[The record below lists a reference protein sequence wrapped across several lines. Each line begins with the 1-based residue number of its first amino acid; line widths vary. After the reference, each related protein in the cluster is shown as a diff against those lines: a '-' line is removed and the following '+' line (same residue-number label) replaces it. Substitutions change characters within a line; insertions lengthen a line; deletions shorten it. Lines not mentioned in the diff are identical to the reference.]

1 MPSKN
6 VFNLS
11 KARVSCIDV
20 LHEDCFNNPMRR
32 RQILPFAVS
41 LLAASP
47 AFAWPDQPVRLV
59 VPFTPG
65 TGPDIIARFVAERLS
80 ARFGQPVVVENV
92 AGASGNIG
100 SQQVARAK
108 PDGHTLMSSVNTLV
122 MNASLYKN
130 LPYDPVAD
138 FAPLGLTA
146 WGSLVLV
153 AHPSQKPNTLGELVA
168 AAKAAPK
175 TLTYGSP
182 GVGTPHHL
190 SMALVETASGIEL
203 VHVPYKGTAGAV
215 QDLLGGQIGYM
226 FLPVHVSAQHIRAGK
241 LKAIA
246 AGSPL
251 RLPALPDV
259 PTLAESGLKGV
270 DVDMWYGLF
279 APKGTPPDIIE
290 RLNREV
296 GAILTS
302 PEARTL
308 FETQVLTPVTSTPA
322 ALADIVARDRLR
334 WAEVVAKRG
343 IQPE

>member
-1 MPSKN
+1 MP
-6 VFNLS
+6 
-11 KARVSCIDV
+11 AM
-20 LHEDCFNNPMRR
+20 HR
-32 RQILPFAVS
+32 RQV
-41 LLAASP
+41 LLALAVPLAAATTRP
-47 AFAWPDQPVRLV
+47 ALAWPDQPIRLV

-65 TGPDIIARFVAERLS
+65 TGPDIIARFVGERLS
-80 ARFGQPVVVENV
+80 QRLGQPVVVENV

-108 PDGHTLMSSVNTLV
+108 PDGLTLMSSVNTLV

-138 FAPLGLTA
+138 FAPLGLSA
-146 WGSLVLV
+146 RGSLVLV
-153 AHPSQKPNTLGELVA
+153 AHPGQKPGTLGELIS
-168 AAKAAPK
+168 AAKAAPR

-190 SMALVETASGIEL
+190 SMALVETAAGIEL

-226 FLPVHVSAQHIRAGK
+226 FLPVHVAAQHVRAGK

-246 AGSPL
+246 AGSPE

-259 PTLAESGLKGV
+259 TTLGESGLKGI
-270 DVDMWYGLF
+270 DVDMWYGFF
-279 APKGTPPDIIE
+279 APKGTPTDIVE
-290 RLNREV
+290 RLNHEIA
-296 GAILTS
+296 AILGA
-302 PEARTL
+302 PEAKAT
-308 FETQVLTPVTSTPA
+308 FEAQGLVPAISTPQ
-322 ALADIVARDRLR
+322 ALGEIVARDRKR
-334 WAEVVAKRG
+334 WADVVAKRG

>member
-1 MPSKN
+1 M
-6 VFNLS
+6 
-11 KARVSCIDV
+11 
-20 LHEDCFNNPMRR
+20 HRR
-32 RQILPFAVS
+32 SLLPFAAAA
-41 LLAASP
+41 LAAP
-47 AFAWPDQPVRLV
+47 AAFAWPDQTVRIV

-65 TGPDIIARFVAERLS
+65 TGPDIIARFVAEKLSPRL
-80 ARFGQPVVVENV
+80 GQPVVVENM

-108 PDGHTLMSSVNTLV
+108 PDGLTLMSSVNTLV

-130 LPYDPVAD
+130 LPYDPVSD
-138 FAPLGLTA
+138 FAAIGLTA

-153 AHPSQKPNTLGELVA
+153 AHPGQPPNTVAELVA
-168 AAKAAPK
+168 AAKAEPK
-175 TLTYGSP
+175 KLTYGSP

-190 SMALVETASGIEL
+190 SMALIEQAAGIEL
-203 VHVPYKGTAGAV
+203 LHVPYKGTAGAV

-246 AGSPL
+246 AGSPK
-251 RLPALPDV
+251 RLAQLPNV
-259 PTLAESGLKGV
+259 PTLIEAGLVGA

-279 APKGTPPDIIE
+279 APKGTPADIVE

-296 GAILTS
+296 AAILGS
-302 PEARTL
+302 PEAKSA
-308 FETQVLTPVTSTPA
+308 FEAQGLAPTSSTPA
-322 ALADIVARDRLR
+322 ALGEIVVKDRKR
-334 WAEVVAKRG
+334 WADVVASRG

>member
-1 MPSKN
+1 
-6 VFNLS
+6 
-11 KARVSCIDV
+11 
-20 LHEDCFNNPMRR
+20 MRR
-32 RQILPFAVS
+32 RQFLPLIAGLAVA
-41 LLAASP
+41 LCRLRT
-47 AFAWPDQPVRLV
+47 AFAWPDQPIKLV

-80 ARFGQPVVVENV
+80 ARLGQPVVVENV

-108 PDGHTLMSSVNTLV
+108 PDGQTLMSSVNTLV

-153 AHPSQKPNTLGELVA
+153 AHPGQKPNTLGELVA
-168 AAKAAPK
+168 AAKAEPK

-246 AGSPL
+246 VGSPE
-251 RLPALPDV
+251 RLPQLPDV
-259 PTLAESGLKGV
+259 PTLVESGLKGV
-270 DVDMWYGLF
+270 DVDMWYGFF
-279 APKGTPPDIIE
+279 APKGTPTG
-290 RLNREV
+290 RRRR
-296 GAILTS
+296 G
-302 PEARTL
+302 
-308 FETQVLTPVTSTPA
+308 STG
-322 ALADIVARDRLR
+322 
-334 WAEVVAKRG
+334 ESS
-343 IQPE
+343 